1 MVRLDVGNGSGDG
14 RKEVK
19 QINLKLRV
27 MVSAAKLLSSCLY
40 TYSGEW

>member
-1 MVRLDVGNGSGDG
+1 MYGAVGNGSGDE

-27 MVSAAKLLSSCLY
+27 MVSAAK
-40 TYSGEW
+40 